1 MTDYPNPLDRSFLMD
16 VIQSRPDERAIR
28 RNYIGQTLLPKKDV
42 YEYELNW
49 DVMQAENGL
58 AGVYALNGRPVPGSD
73 KLFSQMFARVQ
84 NIMAS
89 RILDPYA
96 IMTIRDI
103 GTVGVTSRAEKSART
118 RAMREVRDKIE
129 WCDDRIDSTLEYF
142 VMQAMQGQIVWPP
155 VDSAGAT
162 ITELAPEWGEASF
175 TLVFPFRA
183 AFKQSA
189 STLSGYNS
197 RAGGGA
203 AWDDPAS
210 DPMLDLEVIS
220 ELIWK
225 TTGLSA
231 RGSTIICSESVW
243 SRMVTNTTVLARLAA
258 TETGIRFLN
267 VGNLKDFLAN
277 DLGFKFMPY
286 DAMWTYRTSADSS
299 SGPTINSVPFLADG
313 QVLILPPAEKFGDL
327 AFAPVA
333 GPDQIYVHGKL
344 PYSYTQPTP
353 PFHSELGIQTIAFPM
368 LTAAG
373 SIFVLDSWS

>member
-42 YEYELNW
+42 FEYELNW

-155 VDSAGAT
+155 VDSTGAT

-175 TLVFPFRA
+175 TLVFPFRST
-183 AFKQSA
+183 FKQSA
-189 STLSGYNS
+189 STLSGYNA

-286 DAMWTYRTSADSS
+286 DAMWTYRTSVDSGD
-299 SGPTINSVPFLADG
+299 GPTINSVPFLADG

-333 GPDQIYVHGKL
+333 GPDGIYENGKL
-344 PYSYTQPTP
+344 PYSYTQPIP

-373 SIFVLDSWS
+373 SIFVLDAWS